1 MPMSGKQANKPRDA
15 ALPTLNDMTMF
26 RLYRAWSAANPI
38 FTRLCEGRYGI
49 TRREWR
55 ILAIVTQ
62 HETLTSTQA
71 AQAAALDG
79 ARTSRAIGAL
89 CAKGLLARRRASD
102 DARTVHVFA
111 TEAGHA
117 LYREMMP
124 VIASL
129 NGLVFQD
136 LSARELDLL
145 NDMLGRIIGRAK
157 QILEEDIVKERLHR
171 GQPVRP

>member
-1 MPMSGKQANKPRDA
+1 MLPSGKLAGQEQEA

-89 CAKGLLARRRASD
+89 CAKGLLARKRALD

-111 TEAGHA
+111 TDAGRA

-129 NGLVFQD
+129 NSLVFQD
-136 LSARELDLL
+136 LSAQELSQL
-145 NDMLGRIIGRAK
+145 NDMLGRITRRSDLM
-157 QILEEDIVKERLHR
+157 LEEDIVKERLHR
-171 GQPVRP
+171 GRPARS